1 MKIDFILAGGVEASL
16 GVFSIFTM
24 KTFSFIMSTPRTRS
38 SLPGIFLTFPVLVG
52 LLSQCSFKQAQPTL
66 QKQGTLT
73 GTRGRWA
80 LGALTLYQF
89 YRDSELRCGNGAP
102 PTTMFYWLYSAH
114 IPAVLSGQLS
124 GARERREVEGGG

>member
-1 MKIDFILAGGVEASL
+1 
-16 GVFSIFTM
+16 M

-52 LLSQCSFKQAQPTL
+52 PRFPVFFQTSPTNF
-66 QKQGTLT
+66 TEA
-73 GTRGRWA
+73 RHAHRDPRA

-102 PTTMFYWLYSAH
+102 LRRHTPCFTGSIQAH
-114 IPAVLSGQLS
+114 IPAVLSEQLS
-124 GARERREVEGGG
+124 GAGERREVEGGGGWGVSISCAESLAEAG